1 MESASDI
8 FHTIDDWYDGARDGA
23 ATFQGAPCRYRS
35 VYLDTPSWDPDEDRF
50 ELTPISADLLGA
62 MVDADR
68 LWRRWDDAR
77 RAGTL
82 PPDAGAEETRV
93 LPENR
98 EPYEALAARI
108 EAELAALKPT
118 VLARGEFDYQNG
130 RVRWTPIAHG
140 AWRLTNR

>member
-1 MESASDI
+1 MESASDV
-8 FHTIDDWYDGARDGA
+8 FYTIYDWYDGARDGA

-62 MVDADR
+62 MVEADR
-68 LWRRWDDAR
+68 LWRRWDEAR

-82 PPDAGAEETRV
+82 PPEGPDAPRA
-93 LPENR
+93 LPEDR
-98 EPYEALAARI
+98 ERYKALLARI
-108 EAELAALKPT
+108 EAELGALQPT
-118 VLARGEFDYQNG
+118 VLARGEFDYQSG